1 MLLKKPGNTGREDPG
16 FARARARKDQ
26 NGFLGSGDGLEL
38 FGVEVLKK
46 IRRHDSNKRN
56 ASKKEERF

>member
-1 MLLKKPGNTGREDPG
+1 MLLKKPGNSGREDSG
-16 FARARARKDQ
+16 FARTRARKDQ
-26 NGFLGSGDGLEL
+26 NGFLGGGDGLEL

-46 IRRHDSNKRN
+46 IRRHDSKKRN